1 MAPKTE
7 PARPSVEAI
16 LTDIHNTLTEG
27 FAALQ
32 ASINEGLEE
41 ISTELAKFNENFEK
55 AAAEDV
61 TVTIPAGTLAAVKT
75 PEVKDHN
82 TGETKPLKESEP
94 IPDDEIPKFLRKY
107 VEAHPGCKAAD
118 LVKEFKV
125 SLNKAT
131 EAIKQYAKPAPKA
144 ESNDLPKSIKKVEE
158 KKAGR
163 LVTVEM
169 LRAKISEFSEVFGM
183 NEALAVNEQ
192 KGGARKVSQ
201 IPVEKYASVF
211 DEMESRLTLRREVEA
226 SGNGTAAREPEPT
239 ATIDDVRKV
248 AQAFINKYNDPAFRE
263 LLKKFGGAKISE
275 IKPENYA
282 ALIEALANA

>member
-16 LTDIHNTLTEG
+16 LTDIHNTLSEG
-27 FAALQ
+27 MEA
-32 ASINEGLEE
+32 I
-41 ISTELAKFNENFEK
+41 LAEFKRLNENFEK

-61 TVTIPAGTLAAVKT
+61 PDERHLLTAAERADLDKT
-75 PEVKDHN
+75 AAPLVKDHN
-82 TGETKPLKESEP
+82 TGETKPLKGSEP

-201 IPVEKYASVF
+201 IPVEKYGDVF
-211 DEMESRLTLRREVEA
+211 DAMESRLQMQREIDA
-226 SGNGTAAREPEPT
+226 AGNGTAAKEPEPT